1 MNILIYSGFKL
12 VFVLV
17 FKVKAENYHCYK
29 EIGGNPQNGN
39 YKKSQQIPRNKTQV
53 KQDDIAFLV
62 LTNFL

>member
-12 VFVLV
+12 VFILV
-17 FKVKAENYHCYK
+17 FKEKAENYHCYK
-29 EIGGNPQNGN
+29 EIGSNPQNRN

-53 KQDDIAFLV
+53 KQDDIAFLI